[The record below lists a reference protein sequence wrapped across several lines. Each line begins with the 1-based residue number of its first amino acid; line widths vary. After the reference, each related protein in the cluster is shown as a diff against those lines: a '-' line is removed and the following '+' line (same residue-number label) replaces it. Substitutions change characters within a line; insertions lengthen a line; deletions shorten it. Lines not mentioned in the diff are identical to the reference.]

1 MSMYLLYFS
10 FVSACKSVEKGF
22 EFGGPDGNQS
32 TSASE
37 CHPGLAGWSSEATDF
52 EQRVIELINQRRAQN
67 TDCRTGG
74 YFNAAQPLRNHV
86 KIQCAARYHALWMS
100 ENDVLSHDSPDGDLG
115 FDFWERAMRA
125 GYEGWAVGENVAAG
139 YAYPEEVVAGWMG
152 SDGHCA
158 NIMEPTAEEIG
169 VGYKYESNSSMLYF
183 WSMTTGAQQ

>member
-1 MSMYLLYFS
+1 MILIFLLQILG
-10 FVSACKSVEKGF
+10 CKSVEKGF
-22 EFGGPDGNQS
+22 EFGGSDGTQS

-37 CHPGLAGWSSEATDF
+37 CHPDLASWSSESNNF
-52 EQRVIELINQRRAQN
+52 EQRVIELINQRRAQD

-74 YFNAAQPLRNHV
+74 FFNAAQPLRNHV

-100 ENDVLSHDSPDGDLG
+100 QNDVLSHDSPGGELG
-115 FDFWERAMRA
+115 FDFWERAESA

-139 YAYPEEVVAGWMG
+139 YDSPEDVVAGWMG

-169 VGYKYESNSSMLYF
+169 VGYRYEASSSMNYF
-183 WSMTTGAQQ
+183 WSMTTGVQ